1 MLDYFG
7 QSPIIVR
14 SSSLLEDGF
23 GNAFAGKYE
32 SVFCVNVGEMEER
45 LEKFEEAVKTVYAS
59 TMDPSA
65 LEYRR
70 NRNLLECDEQMALLV
85 QRVSGSRYESFH
97 MPAAAG
103 VGYSYNTYKWMENMD
118 PKAGMLRLVLGLGTR
133 AVDRTSGDYPKI
145 ISLDRPQAQIWP
157 TVKTGHRY
165 SQHRVDV
172 LDINQMNCVRFHTLS
187 KPSKVPEWLKQILP
201 PS

>member
-1 MLDYFG
+1 MSAEFGQRVCGKVNFRKISGTQFRRMLDYFG

-70 NRNLLECDEQMALLV
+70 NFEICWNVMSRWHFLYSVCPALDMSLSIC
-85 QRVSGSRYESFH
+85 R
-97 MPAAAG
+97 PAAG
-103 VGYSYNTYKWMENMD
+103 VGYSYNAYKWMENMD

-145 ISLDRPQAQIWP
+145 ISLDRPQAQILMAYGGGKASLFP
-157 TVKTGHRY
+157 ASGGCAGY
-165 SQHRVDV
+165 
-172 LDINQMNCVRFHTLS
+172 
-187 KPSKVPEWLKQILP
+187 
-201 PS
+201 